1 MQRQFSE
8 QNVQEHR
15 ISRQLEESG
24 RMLLETD
31 TRLKDHTATI
41 RGGRKSSRTALDE
54 QEQLMLPVIAQA
66 PDYDKPQRKDMYVR
80 H

>member
-8 QNVQEHR
+8 QNVQERR

-24 RMLLETD
+24 RLLLETD

-41 RGGRKSSRTALDE
+41 RGVRKSSRTTLNEEGQLASQALDH
-54 QEQLMLPVIAQA
+54 
-66 PDYDKPQRKDMYVR
+66 DKPQRKDM
-80 H
+80 